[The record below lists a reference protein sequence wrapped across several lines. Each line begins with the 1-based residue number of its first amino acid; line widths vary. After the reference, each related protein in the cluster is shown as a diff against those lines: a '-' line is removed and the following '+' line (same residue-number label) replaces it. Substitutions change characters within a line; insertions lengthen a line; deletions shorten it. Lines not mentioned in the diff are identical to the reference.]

1 MKRKYTATSL
11 ITLAFLAG
19 GAQAGTYTV
28 VGGQVN
34 NSGSIA
40 IGAGSEAGDRQ
51 PTDEGQ
57 SVAIGA
63 EADATGSRGIAIG
76 KKAKATFVQG
86 IAIGEN
92 AETTSSLGLAIGASA
107 KAHYSAIALGLQ
119 ANASEF
125 YSLAFGNN
133 STASGKNSIAFGKE
147 AQATE
152 SQSIALGF
160 KSSSLKDGSI
170 SIGSS
175 ANASHYDSIAF
186 GSSAQALGNRSIALG
201 FQSSASN
208 AGSLSIGSSSEA
220 SYENGVALGR
230 YAKAQATYGV
240 ALGADSVANRAS
252 GQTGYVPS
260 VGKITST
267 STPTWK
273 STLGA
278 VSVGSGTE
286 GSEKTRQIIH
296 VAAGSEDT
304 DAVNV
309 AQLKAGQTKLELES
323 NLLTKTESKTADG
336 ITYTLGLDTSKLPK
350 TDIVAGKGVSV
361 SKTDP
366 MKPIVLLN
374 DDQDF
379 SGTVTAS
386 EFKVGSSAS
395 LDTTGLNLIGTSTVT
410 LKDSN
415 PSPEKKTVLST
426 EGISVSSTTS
436 PLGTRLTADGLYILP
451 NVSLTKTGLVLGT
464 GNPSVTTSGIKAGNK
479 KITDLADG
487 SDDSDAVNVKQ
498 LKNARTKLQSSD
510 ENLVI
515 ASPSETN
522 KGLNYSLSL
531 KQDVNFN
538 QVTTGNL
545 VIGETGSL
553 VFGTAGA
560 RLTNTGL
567 ELGGLNGPKFTT
579 NGISA
584 GGQQIKNVRAGTEG
598 TDAVNVQQMEAH
610 VKANTSKVVAGNAGI
625 KVDATPDAENGT
637 TYAVSLNEDY
647 TFTKL
652 STDTVKANKVQIGE
666 NGPSMNA
673 TGIRMANQTITGLSD
688 GSDDSDAVNVKQLK
702 NARTKL
708 QSSDENLVIASPS
721 ETNKGLNYSLSLKQ
735 DVNFT
740 SVTIGTSGVI
750 LTQEGLAFGT
760 NGVRLTN
767 TGLILGDSNGPKFTT
782 SGISAG
788 GQQIKNVRAGTEG
801 TDAVNVQ
808 QMEAHVKANKSSV
821 VSDDVR
827 INVTPEED
835 SVNGGKKYKLSLNS
849 DISLDSVKTGNATLS
864 SDGLQITGGPS
875 VTTTGI
881 DAGSKEITNVAR
893 ATTGTS
899 AVNLDQMNE
908 EIKKNK
914 SSVAAGRGISVAT
927 SDDVEH
933 GGKKYTVSLNENI
946 EFTEVKTGDTTI
958 SSNGVSIAGG
968 PSMTKDNGINAGNKV
983 ITNVAD
989 GVNATDAVN
998 VSQFNSRLNQSKVTV
1013 KAKENGNIT
1022 VEQSAQT
1029 DNGTEYT
1036 VSLNDSVSVNEV
1048 HVAQN
1053 VHLSSEGVRVGNSG
1067 PVITE
1072 SGIDAANR
1080 TISNVAPGVR
1090 ATDAVNVAQLNTAVN
1105 NVFRQVHSVEKD
1117 AQAGIA
1123 MAIATAGLP
1132 QAYLPGKSMM
1142 AISGGTY
1149 RGQSGYAFGFS
1160 HVTDNGRYVIKASG
1174 SGNSQ
1179 GHYGASVGMGWQW

>member
-1 MKRKYTATSL
+1 MHFWRW
-11 ITLAFLAG
+11 
-19 GAQAGTYTV
+19 AQAGTYTV

-309 AQLKAGQTKLELES
+309 AQLKASQTKLELES

-395 LDTTGLNLIGTSTVT
+395 LDTTGLNLIGTSMVT

-436 PLGTRLTADGLYILP
+436 PLGTHLKADGLYILT

-479 KITDLADG
+479 KITDLGAGDADT
-487 SDDSDAVNVKQ
+487 DAVNFMQ
-498 LKNARTKLQSSD
+498 LKNARTTISVPTDGNIEQPTLT
-510 ENLVI
+510 
-515 ASPSETN
+515 ETN
-522 KGLNYSLSL
+522 NGFNYSLSL
-531 KQDVNFN
+531 KQDVSFN

-584 GGQQIKNVRAGTEG
+584 GGQQIKNVQAGTEG

-610 VKANTSKVVAGNAGI
+610 GKANTAKVVAGNDGI
-625 KVDATPDAENGT
+625 KVDAASDSENGT
-637 TYAVSLNEDY
+637 TYTVSLNEEH

-652 STDTVKANKVQIGE
+652 ATETVKANKVQIGDA
-666 NGPSMNA
+666 GPSMDA
-673 TGIRMANQTITGLSD
+673 DGVHLAGKKIT
-688 GSDDSDAVNVKQLK
+688 NV
-702 NARTKL
+702 
-708 QSSDENLVIASPS
+708 
-721 ETNKGLNYSLSLKQ
+721 G
-735 DVNFT
+735 
-740 SVTIGTSGVI
+740 
-750 LTQEGLAFGT
+750 
-760 NGVRLTN
+760 
-767 TGLILGDSNGPKFTT
+767 
-782 SGISAG
+782 
-788 GQQIKNVRAGTEG
+788 RAEAD
-801 TDAVNVQ
+801 TDAVNL
-808 QMEAHVKANKSSV
+808 
-821 VSDDVR
+821 
-827 INVTPEED
+827 
-835 SVNGGKKYKLSLNS
+835 G
-849 DISLDSVKTGNATLS
+849 
-864 SDGLQITGGPS
+864 
-875 VTTTGI
+875 
-881 DAGSKEITNVAR
+881 
-893 ATTGTS
+893 
-899 AVNLDQMNE
+899 QMNE
-908 EIKKNK
+908 EIKRNK

-927 SDDVEH
+927 SDDVEN
-933 GGKKYTVSLNENI
+933 GGKRYTVSLNENI

-968 PSMTKDNGINAGNKV
+968 PSMTKDNGINAGDKV

-998 VSQFNSRLNQSKVTV
+998 VSQLNSRLNQSKVTV

-1048 HVAQN
+1048 HVAQI
-1053 VHLSSEGVRVGNSG
+1053 VHLSSEGVRIGNSG
-1067 PVITE
+1067 PIIAE

-1090 ATDAVNVAQLNTAVN
+1090 STDAVNVAQLNTAVN

>member
-1 MKRKYTATSL
+1 M
-11 ITLAFLAG
+11 
-19 GAQAGTYTV
+19 
-28 VGGQVN
+28 
-34 NSGSIA
+34 
-40 IGAGSEAGDRQ
+40 
-51 PTDEGQ
+51 
-57 SVAIGA
+57 
-63 EADATGSRGIAIG
+63 
-76 KKAKATFVQG
+76 
-86 IAIGEN
+86 N
-92 AETTSSLGLAIGASA
+92 A
-107 KAHYSAIALGLQ
+107 
-119 ANASEF
+119 
-125 YSLAFGNN
+125 LAFGVSASAQSEGAIAFGFGAITGLSN
-133 STASGKNSIAFGKE
+133 SGESIAFGY
-147 AQATE
+147 QAKT
-152 SQSIALGF
+152 
-160 KSSSLKDGSI
+160 
-170 SIGSS
+170 S
-175 ANASHYDSIAF
+175 AVKSIAF
-186 GSSAQALGNRSIALG
+186 GSGAHAQERGA
-201 FQSSASN
+201 
-208 AGSLSIGSSSEA
+208 
-220 SYENGVALGR
+220 VALGSGSFADR
-230 YAKAQATYGV
+230 PSGV
-240 ALGADSVANRAS
+240 AGYNRLNQNFGNAPIWTAS
-252 GQTGYVPS
+252 Q
-260 VGKITST
+260 
-267 STPTWK
+267 
-273 STLGA
+273 GA
-278 VSVGSGTE
+278 VSIGDGIPGNSDE
-286 GSEKTRQIIH
+286 ETRQIIH
-296 VAAGSEDT
+296 VAAGSKDT

-309 AQLKAGQTKLELES
+309 AQLKASQTKLELES

-336 ITYTLGLDTSKLPK
+336 ITYTLGIDASKLPK

-386 EFKVGSSAS
+386 KFKVGSSAS

-436 PLGTRLTADGLYILP
+436 PLGTHLTADGLYILP

-531 KQDVNFN
+531 KQDVNFTS
-538 QVTTGNL
+538 VTIGTSG
-545 VIGETGSL
+545 VILTQEGL
-553 VFGTAGA
+553 AFGTNGV

-567 ELGGLNGPKFTT
+567 ILGDSNGPKFTT
-579 NGISA
+579 SGISA

-673 TGIRMANQTITGLSD
+673 TGIQMANQTITGLSD

-998 VSQFNSRLNQSKVTV
+998 VSQLNSRLNQSKVTV

-1067 PVITE
+1067 PVIAE

>member
-1 MKRKYTATSL
+1 M
-11 ITLAFLAG
+11 
-19 GAQAGTYTV
+19 
-28 VGGQVN
+28 
-34 NSGSIA
+34 
-40 IGAGSEAGDRQ
+40 
-51 PTDEGQ
+51 
-57 SVAIGA
+57 
-63 EADATGSRGIAIG
+63 
-76 KKAKATFVQG
+76 
-86 IAIGEN
+86 
-92 AETTSSLGLAIGASA
+92 
-107 KAHYSAIALGLQ
+107 
-119 ANASEF
+119 
-125 YSLAFGNN
+125 
-133 STASGKNSIAFGKE
+133 
-147 AQATE
+147 
-152 SQSIALGF
+152 
-160 KSSSLKDGSI
+160 
-170 SIGSS
+170 
-175 ANASHYDSIAF
+175 
-186 GSSAQALGNRSIALG
+186 
-201 FQSSASN
+201 
-208 AGSLSIGSSSEA
+208 
-220 SYENGVALGR
+220 
-230 YAKAQATYGV
+230 
-240 ALGADSVANRAS
+240 
-252 GQTGYVPS
+252 
-260 VGKITST
+260 
-267 STPTWK
+267 
-273 STLGA
+273 
-278 VSVGSGTE
+278 
-286 GSEKTRQIIH
+286 
-296 VAAGSEDT
+296 
-304 DAVNV
+304 
-309 AQLKAGQTKLELES
+309 AQLKASQTKLELES

-336 ITYTLGLDTSKLPK
+336 ITYTLGIDASKLPK

-436 PLGTRLTADGLYILP
+436 PLGTHLKADGLYILT

-515 ASPSETN
+515 ASP
-522 KGLNYSLSL
+522 Y
-531 KQDVNFN
+531 
-538 QVTTGNL
+538 
-545 VIGETGSL
+545 
-553 VFGTAGA
+553 
-560 RLTNTGL
+560 
-567 ELGGLNGPKFTT
+567 
-579 NGISA
+579 
-584 GGQQIKNVRAGTEG
+584 
-598 TDAVNVQQMEAH
+598 
-610 VKANTSKVVAGNAGI
+610 
-625 KVDATPDAENGT
+625 
-637 TYAVSLNEDY
+637 
-647 TFTKL
+647 
-652 STDTVKANKVQIGE
+652 
-666 NGPSMNA
+666 
-673 TGIRMANQTITGLSD
+673 
-688 GSDDSDAVNVKQLK
+688 
-702 NARTKL
+702 
-708 QSSDENLVIASPS
+708 

-968 PSMTKDNGINAGNKV
+968 PSMTKENGINAGGKV

-998 VSQFNSRLNQSKVTV
+998 VSQLNSRLNQSKVTV

-1053 VHLSSEGVRVGNSG
+1053 VHLSSEGVRIGNSG
-1067 PVITE
+1067 PIIAE

>member
-1 MKRKYTATSL
+1 MYSVALGVSAKT
-11 ITLAFLAG
+11 
-19 GAQAGTYTV
+19 
-28 VGGQVN
+28 
-34 NSGSIA
+34 
-40 IGAGSEAGDRQ
+40 GD
-51 PTDEGQ
+51 
-57 SVAIGA
+57 SWAVAIGTNA
-63 EADATGSRGIAIG
+63 EA
-76 KKAKATFVQG
+76 
-86 IAIGEN
+86 N
-92 AETTSSLGLAIGASA
+92 
-107 KAHYSAIALGLQ
+107 
-119 ANASEF
+119 
-125 YSLAFGNN
+125 
-133 STASGKNSIAFGKE
+133 
-147 AQATE
+147 
-152 SQSIALGF
+152 
-160 KSSSLKDGSI
+160 
-170 SIGSS
+170 
-175 ANASHYDSIAF
+175 
-186 GSSAQALGNRSIALG
+186 
-201 FQSSASN
+201 FQD
-208 AGSLSIGSSSEA
+208 
-220 SYENGVALGR
+220 
-230 YAKAQATYGV
+230 GV
-240 ALGADSVANRAS
+240 ALGAASVADREKGVV
-252 GQTGYVPS
+252 GQVPLAGS
-260 VGKITST
+260 IADNTS
-267 STPTWK
+267 PIWK
-273 STLGA
+273 STTAA
-278 VSVGSGTE
+278 VSVGSGT
-286 GSEKTRQIIH
+286 GTSEKTRQIIH

-309 AQLKAGQTKLELES
+309 AQLKASQTKLELES

-336 ITYTLGLDTSKLPK
+336 ITYTLGIDASKLPK
-350 TDIVAGKGVSV
+350 TDIVAGKGISV

-386 EFKVGSSAS
+386 KFKVGSSAS

-436 PLGTRLTADGLYILP
+436 LLGTHLTADGLYILP

-673 TGIRMANQTITGLSD
+673 TGIQMANQTITGLSD

-998 VSQFNSRLNQSKVTV
+998 VSQLNSRLNQSKVTV

-1053 VHLSSEGVRVGNSG
+1053 VHLSSEGVRIGNSG
-1067 PVITE
+1067 PIIAE

-1149 RGQSGYAFGFS
+1149 RGQSGYSFGFS

>member
-1 MKRKYTATSL
+1 MHFWR
-11 ITLAFLAG
+11 

-309 AQLKAGQTKLELES
+309 AQLKASQTKLELES

-395 LDTTGLNLIGTSTVT
+395 LDTTGLNLIGTSMVT

-436 PLGTRLTADGLYILP
+436 PLGTHLKADGLYILT

-479 KITDLADG
+479 KITDLGAGDADT
-487 SDDSDAVNVKQ
+487 DAVNFMQ
-498 LKNARTKLQSSD
+498 LKNARTTISVPTDGNIEQPTLT
-510 ENLVI
+510 
-515 ASPSETN
+515 ETN
-522 KGLNYSLSL
+522 NGFNYSLSL
-531 KQDVNFN
+531 KQDVSFN
-538 QVTTGNL
+538 QVTTGSL

-584 GGQQIKNVRAGTEG
+584 GGQQIKNVQAGTEG

-610 VKANTSKVVAGNAGI
+610 VKANTAKVVAGNDGI
-625 KVDATPDAENGT
+625 KVDAASDSENGT
-637 TYAVSLNEDY
+637 TYTVSLNEEH

-652 STDTVKANKVQIGE
+652 ATETVKANKVQIGDA
-666 NGPSMNA
+666 GPSMDA
-673 TGIRMANQTITGLSD
+673 DGVHLAGKKIT
-688 GSDDSDAVNVKQLK
+688 NV
-702 NARTKL
+702 
-708 QSSDENLVIASPS
+708 
-721 ETNKGLNYSLSLKQ
+721 G
-735 DVNFT
+735 
-740 SVTIGTSGVI
+740 
-750 LTQEGLAFGT
+750 
-760 NGVRLTN
+760 
-767 TGLILGDSNGPKFTT
+767 
-782 SGISAG
+782 
-788 GQQIKNVRAGTEG
+788 RAEAD
-801 TDAVNVQ
+801 TDAVNL
-808 QMEAHVKANKSSV
+808 
-821 VSDDVR
+821 
-827 INVTPEED
+827 
-835 SVNGGKKYKLSLNS
+835 G
-849 DISLDSVKTGNATLS
+849 
-864 SDGLQITGGPS
+864 
-875 VTTTGI
+875 
-881 DAGSKEITNVAR
+881 
-893 ATTGTS
+893 
-899 AVNLDQMNE
+899 QMNE
-908 EIKKNK
+908 EIKRNK

-927 SDDVEH
+927 SDDVGN
-933 GGKKYTVSLNENI
+933 GGKRYTVSLNENI

-998 VSQFNSRLNQSKVTV
+998 VSQLNSRLNQSKVTV

-1053 VHLSSEGVRVGNSG
+1053 VHLSSEGVRIGNSG
-1067 PVITE
+1067 PIIAE

-1179 GHYGASVGMGWQW
+1179 GHFGASVGMGWQW

>member
-1 MKRKYTATSL
+1 M
-11 ITLAFLAG
+11 
-19 GAQAGTYTV
+19 
-28 VGGQVN
+28 
-34 NSGSIA
+34 
-40 IGAGSEAGDRQ
+40 
-51 PTDEGQ
+51 
-57 SVAIGA
+57 
-63 EADATGSRGIAIG
+63 
-76 KKAKATFVQG
+76 
-86 IAIGEN
+86 N
-92 AETTSSLGLAIGASA
+92 A
-107 KAHYSAIALGLQ
+107 
-119 ANASEF
+119 
-125 YSLAFGNN
+125 LAFGVSASAQSEGAIAFGFGAITGLSN
-133 STASGKNSIAFGKE
+133 SGESIAFGY
-147 AQATE
+147 QAKT
-152 SQSIALGF
+152 
-160 KSSSLKDGSI
+160 
-170 SIGSS
+170 S
-175 ANASHYDSIAF
+175 AVKSIAF
-186 GSSAQALGNRSIALG
+186 GSGAHAQERGA
-201 FQSSASN
+201 
-208 AGSLSIGSSSEA
+208 
-220 SYENGVALGR
+220 VALGSGSFADR
-230 YAKAQATYGV
+230 PSGV
-240 ALGADSVANRAS
+240 AGYNRLNQNFGNAPIWTAS
-252 GQTGYVPS
+252 Q
-260 VGKITST
+260 
-267 STPTWK
+267 
-273 STLGA
+273 GA
-278 VSVGSGTE
+278 VSIGDGIPGNSDE
-286 GSEKTRQIIH
+286 ETRQIIH
-296 VAAGSEDT
+296 VAAGSKDT

-309 AQLKAGQTKLELES
+309 AQLKASQTKLELES

-336 ITYTLGLDTSKLPK
+336 ITYTLGIDASKLPK

-415 PSPEKKTVLST
+415 PSLEKKTVLST
-426 EGISVSSTTS
+426 EGISVSRTTS
-436 PLGTRLTADGLYILP
+436 HLGTHLTADGLYILT
-451 NVSLTKTGLVLGT
+451 NVSDVSLTKTGLVLGT

-479 KITDLADG
+479 KITGLADG
-487 SDDSDAVNVKQ
+487 ADDGDAVNVKQ
-498 LKNARTKLQSSD
+498 LKKSKTELQLASD
-510 ENLVI
+510 ETNLALENPVQ
-515 ASPSETN
+515 EDDN
-522 KGLNYSLSL
+522 GKHYVLRLNR
-531 KQDVNFN
+531 DVNFDK
-538 QVTTGNL
+538 VTTGNL

-553 VFGTAGA
+553 VFGTAGV

-567 ELGGLNGPKFTT
+567 EFGGLNGPKFTT

-584 GGQQIKNVRAGTEG
+584 GGQQIKNVQAGTEG

-610 VKANTSKVVAGNAGI
+610 VKANTAKVVAGNDGI
-625 KVDATPDAENGT
+625 KVDAASDSENGT
-637 TYAVSLNEDY
+637 TYTVSLNEEH

-652 STDTVKANKVQIGE
+652 ATETVKANKVQIGDA
-666 NGPSMNA
+666 GPSMDA
-673 TGIRMANQTITGLSD
+673 DGVHLAGKKIT
-688 GSDDSDAVNVKQLK
+688 NV
-702 NARTKL
+702 
-708 QSSDENLVIASPS
+708 
-721 ETNKGLNYSLSLKQ
+721 G
-735 DVNFT
+735 
-740 SVTIGTSGVI
+740 
-750 LTQEGLAFGT
+750 
-760 NGVRLTN
+760 
-767 TGLILGDSNGPKFTT
+767 
-782 SGISAG
+782 
-788 GQQIKNVRAGTEG
+788 RAEAD
-801 TDAVNVQ
+801 TDAVNL
-808 QMEAHVKANKSSV
+808 
-821 VSDDVR
+821 
-827 INVTPEED
+827 
-835 SVNGGKKYKLSLNS
+835 G
-849 DISLDSVKTGNATLS
+849 
-864 SDGLQITGGPS
+864 
-875 VTTTGI
+875 
-881 DAGSKEITNVAR
+881 
-893 ATTGTS
+893 
-899 AVNLDQMNE
+899 QMNE

-914 SSVAAGRGISVAT
+914 SSVAGGRGISVVP
-927 SDDVEH
+927 SEDREH
-933 GGKKYTVSLNENI
+933 GGTKYTVSLEDNI

-998 VSQFNSRLNQSKVTV
+998 VSQLNSRLNQSKVTV

-1053 VHLSSEGVRVGNSG
+1053 VHLSSEGVRIGNSG
-1067 PVITE
+1067 PIIAE

>member
-1 MKRKYTATSL
+1 MHFWR
-11 ITLAFLAG
+11 

-230 YAKAQATYGV
+230 YAKAQAAYGV

-304 DAVNV
+304 DAVNM
-309 AQLKAGQTKLELES
+309 AQLKASQTKLELES
-323 NLLTKTESKTADG
+323 NLLTKTENKTADG

-395 LDTTGLNLIGTSTVT
+395 LDTTGLNLIGTSMVT

-436 PLGTRLTADGLYILP
+436 PLGTHLKADGLYILT

-479 KITDLADG
+479 KITDLGAGDADT
-487 SDDSDAVNVKQ
+487 DAVNFMQ
-498 LKNARTKLQSSD
+498 LKNARTTISVPTDGNIEQPTLT
-510 ENLVI
+510 
-515 ASPSETN
+515 ETN
-522 KGLNYSLSL
+522 NGFNYSLSL
-531 KQDVNFN
+531 KQDVSFN
-538 QVTTGNL
+538 QVTTGSL

-584 GGQQIKNVRAGTEG
+584 GGQQIKNVQAGTEG

-610 VKANTSKVVAGNAGI
+610 VKANTAKVVAGNDGI
-625 KVDATPDAENGT
+625 KVDAASDSENGT
-637 TYAVSLNEDY
+637 TYTVSLNEEH

-652 STDTVKANKVQIGE
+652 ATETVKANKVQIGDA
-666 NGPSMNA
+666 GPSMDA
-673 TGIRMANQTITGLSD
+673 DGVHLAGKKIT
-688 GSDDSDAVNVKQLK
+688 NV
-702 NARTKL
+702 
-708 QSSDENLVIASPS
+708 
-721 ETNKGLNYSLSLKQ
+721 G
-735 DVNFT
+735 
-740 SVTIGTSGVI
+740 
-750 LTQEGLAFGT
+750 
-760 NGVRLTN
+760 
-767 TGLILGDSNGPKFTT
+767 
-782 SGISAG
+782 
-788 GQQIKNVRAGTEG
+788 RAEAD
-801 TDAVNVQ
+801 TDAVNL
-808 QMEAHVKANKSSV
+808 
-821 VSDDVR
+821 
-827 INVTPEED
+827 
-835 SVNGGKKYKLSLNS
+835 G
-849 DISLDSVKTGNATLS
+849 
-864 SDGLQITGGPS
+864 
-875 VTTTGI
+875 
-881 DAGSKEITNVAR
+881 
-893 ATTGTS
+893 
-899 AVNLDQMNE
+899 QMNE
-908 EIKKNK
+908 EIKRNK

-927 SDDVEH
+927 SDDVEN
-933 GGKKYTVSLNENI
+933 GGKRYTVSLNENI

-998 VSQFNSRLNQSKVTV
+998 VSQLNSRLNQSKVTV

-1053 VHLSSEGVRVGNSG
+1053 VHLSSEGVRIGNSG
-1067 PVITE
+1067 PIIAE

>member
-1 MKRKYTATSL
+1 M
-11 ITLAFLAG
+11 
-19 GAQAGTYTV
+19 
-28 VGGQVN
+28 
-34 NSGSIA
+34 
-40 IGAGSEAGDRQ
+40 
-51 PTDEGQ
+51 
-57 SVAIGA
+57 
-63 EADATGSRGIAIG
+63 
-76 KKAKATFVQG
+76 
-86 IAIGEN
+86 
-92 AETTSSLGLAIGASA
+92 
-107 KAHYSAIALGLQ
+107 
-119 ANASEF
+119 
-125 YSLAFGNN
+125 
-133 STASGKNSIAFGKE
+133 
-147 AQATE
+147 
-152 SQSIALGF
+152 
-160 KSSSLKDGSI
+160 
-170 SIGSS
+170 GSS

-186 GSSAQALGNRSIALG
+186 GSSAQSSGNRSIALG
-201 FQSSASN
+201 YNSSASN

-220 SYENGVALGR
+220 SYQNSVALGR

-240 ALGADSVANRAS
+240 ALGADSVADRAS

-273 STLGA
+273 SSLGA
-278 VSVGSGTE
+278 VSVGSGT
-286 GSEKTRQIIH
+286 GTSEKTRQIIH

-309 AQLKAGQTKLELES
+309 AQLKASQTKLELES

-336 ITYTLGLDTSKLPK
+336 ITYTLGIDASKFPK

-379 SGTVTAS
+379 SGTVAAS
-386 EFKVGSSAS
+386 KFKVGSSAS

-436 PLGTRLTADGLYILP
+436 PLGTHLTADGLHILP

-498 LKNARTKLQSSD
+498 LKNARTTLQSSD

-673 TGIRMANQTITGLSD
+673 TGIQMANQTITDLAD

-702 NARTKL
+702 NARTTL

-788 GQQIKNVRAGTEG
+788 GHQIENVRAGTEG

-849 DISLDSVKTGNATLS
+849 DISLDSVKTDNATLS

-899 AVNLDQMNE
+899 AVNLNQMND

-927 SDDVEH
+927 SDDVEN

-968 PSMTKDNGINAGNKV
+968 PSMTKENGINAGGKV
-983 ITNVAD
+983 ITNVAA
-989 GVNATDAVN
+989 GVNDTDAVN
-998 VSQFNSRLNQSKVTV
+998 VSQLKQSKVTV

-1022 VEQSAQT
+1022 VEQSAAT

-1036 VSLNDSVSVNEV
+1036 VALNDSVSVNEV
-1048 HVAQN
+1048 HVAQK

-1067 PVITE
+1067 PIIAE
-1072 SGIDAANR
+1072 SGIDAANC
-1080 TISNVAPGVR
+1080 TISNVAPGVQ
-1090 ATDAVNVAQLNTAVN
+1090 ATDAVNVAQLNSAVG

>member
-1 MKRKYTATSL
+1 M
-11 ITLAFLAG
+11 
-19 GAQAGTYTV
+19 
-28 VGGQVN
+28 
-34 NSGSIA
+34 
-40 IGAGSEAGDRQ
+40 GSEAKAS
-51 PTDEGQ
+51 GQ
-57 SVAIGA
+57 YSLALGRNSSSSASHSIALGGNSVAS
-63 EADATGSRGIAIG
+63 ADSALALGGNAQATGS
-76 KKAKATFVQG
+76 
-86 IAIGEN
+86 
-92 AETTSSLGLAIGASA
+92 L
-107 KAHYSAIALGLQ
+107 
-119 ANASEF
+119 
-125 YSLAFGNN
+125 SLAFG
-133 STASGKNSIAFGKE
+133 SFSKAIGSSSMAFGKSANAE
-147 AQATE
+147 GAN
-152 SQSIALGF
+152 SIALGM
-160 KSSSLKDGSI
+160 SSSASSQGSI

-175 ANASHYDSIAF
+175 AKAE
-186 GSSAQALGNRSIALG
+186 
-201 FQSSASN
+201 
-208 AGSLSIGSSSEA
+208 SLYA
-220 SYENGVALGR
+220 VALGR
-230 YAKAQATYGV
+230 YAEAQVNQGV
-240 ALGADSVANRAS
+240 ALGSGAIADRAS

-267 STPTWK
+267 PTPTWK
-273 STLGA
+273 SALGA
-278 VSVGSGTE
+278 VSVGSGT
-286 GSEKTRQIIH
+286 GTSEKTRQIIH

-309 AQLKAGQTKLELES
+309 AQLKASQTKLELES

-336 ITYTLGLDTSKLPK
+336 ITYTLGIDASKLPK

-386 EFKVGSSAS
+386 KFKVGSSAS

-436 PLGTRLTADGLYILP
+436 PLGTHLTADGLYILP

-479 KITDLADG
+479 KITDLA
-487 SDDSDAVNVKQ
+487 
-498 LKNARTKLQSSD
+498 
-510 ENLVI
+510 
-515 ASPSETN
+515 
-522 KGLNYSLSL
+522 
-531 KQDVNFN
+531 
-538 QVTTGNL
+538 
-545 VIGETGSL
+545 
-553 VFGTAGA
+553 
-560 RLTNTGL
+560 
-567 ELGGLNGPKFTT
+567 
-579 NGISA
+579 
-584 GGQQIKNVRAGTEG
+584 
-598 TDAVNVQQMEAH
+598 
-610 VKANTSKVVAGNAGI
+610 
-625 KVDATPDAENGT
+625 
-637 TYAVSLNEDY
+637 
-647 TFTKL
+647 
-652 STDTVKANKVQIGE
+652 
-666 NGPSMNA
+666 
-673 TGIRMANQTITGLSD
+673 D

-998 VSQFNSRLNQSKVTV
+998 VSQLNSRLNQSKVTV

-1053 VHLSSEGVRVGNSG
+1053 VHLSSEGVRIGNSG
-1067 PVITE
+1067 PIIAE

>member
-1 MKRKYTATSL
+1 MYDDSVAT
-11 ITLAFLAG
+11 G
-19 GAQAGTYTV
+19 NGAQAS
-28 VGGQVN
+28 GQW
-34 NSGSIA
+34 SLA
-40 IGAGSEAGDRQ
+40 LGA
-51 PTDEGQ
+51 
-57 SVAIGA
+57 
-63 EADATGSRGIAIG
+63 
-76 KKAKATFVQG
+76 
-86 IAIGEN
+86 N
-92 AETTSSLGLAIGASA
+92 ASA
-107 KAHYSAIALGLQ
+107 SKGHSIALG
-119 ANASEF
+119 ANSAASSDKALALGGNAEASGNV
-125 YSLAFGNN
+125 SLAFGYYSKAIGGN
-133 STASGKNSIAFGKE
+133 SMAFGDRAEAQGATSIAFVMN
-147 AQATE
+147 
-152 SQSIALGF
+152 
-160 KSSSLKDGSI
+160 SLAANNGSI

-175 ANASHYDSIAF
+175 AKAK
-186 GSSAQALGNRSIALG
+186 
-201 FQSSASN
+201 
-208 AGSLSIGSSSEA
+208 SLYA
-220 SYENGVALGR
+220 VALGR
-230 YAKAQATYGV
+230 YAEALVNQGV
-240 ALGADSVANRAS
+240 ALGSDAVADRAS

-260 VGKITST
+260 VGEITST
-267 STPTWK
+267 LTPTWK
-273 STLGA
+273 SSLGA
-278 VSVGSGTE
+278 VSVGSGT
-286 GSEKTRQIIH
+286 GTSEKTRQIIH

-309 AQLKAGQTKLELES
+309 AQLKASQTKLELES

-336 ITYTLGLDTSKLPK
+336 ITYTLGIDASKLPK

-379 SGTVTAS
+379 SGTVAAS
-386 EFKVGSSAS
+386 KFKVGSSAS

-436 PLGTRLTADGLYILP
+436 PLGTHLTADGLHILP

-498 LKNARTKLQSSD
+498 LKNARTTLQSSD

-560 RLTNTGL
+560 RLANTGL

-579 NGISA
+579 N
-584 GGQQIKNVRAGTEG
+584 
-598 TDAVNVQQMEAH
+598 
-610 VKANTSKVVAGNAGI
+610 
-625 KVDATPDAENGT
+625 
-637 TYAVSLNEDY
+637 
-647 TFTKL
+647 
-652 STDTVKANKVQIGE
+652 
-666 NGPSMNA
+666 
-673 TGIRMANQTITGLSD
+673 
-688 GSDDSDAVNVKQLK
+688 
-702 NARTKL
+702 
-708 QSSDENLVIASPS
+708 
-721 ETNKGLNYSLSLKQ
+721 
-735 DVNFT
+735 
-740 SVTIGTSGVI
+740 
-750 LTQEGLAFGT
+750 
-760 NGVRLTN
+760 
-767 TGLILGDSNGPKFTT
+767 
-782 SGISAG
+782 GISAG

-849 DISLDSVKTGNATLS
+849 DISLDSVKTDNATLS

-899 AVNLDQMNE
+899 AVNLNQMND

-927 SDDVEH
+927 SDDVEN

-968 PSMTKDNGINAGNKV
+968 PSMTKENGINAGGKV
-983 ITNVAD
+983 ITNVAA
-989 GVNATDAVN
+989 GVNDTDAVN
-998 VSQFNSRLNQSKVTV
+998 VSQLKQSKVTV

-1022 VEQSAQT
+1022 VEQSAAT

-1036 VSLNDSVSVNEV
+1036 VALNDSVSVNEV
-1048 HVAQN
+1048 HVAQK

-1067 PVITE
+1067 PIIAE

-1080 TISNVAPGVR
+1080 TISNVAPGVQ
-1090 ATDAVNVAQLNTAVN
+1090 ATDAVNVAQLNSAVG

>member
-1 MKRKYTATSL
+1 M
-11 ITLAFLAG
+11 
-19 GAQAGTYTV
+19 
-28 VGGQVN
+28 
-34 NSGSIA
+34 
-40 IGAGSEAGDRQ
+40 
-51 PTDEGQ
+51 
-57 SVAIGA
+57 
-63 EADATGSRGIAIG
+63 
-76 KKAKATFVQG
+76 
-86 IAIGEN
+86 N
-92 AETTSSLGLAIGASA
+92 A
-107 KAHYSAIALGLQ
+107 
-119 ANASEF
+119 
-125 YSLAFGNN
+125 LAFGVSASAQSEGAIAFGFGAITGLSN
-133 STASGKNSIAFGKE
+133 SGESIAFGY
-147 AQATE
+147 QAKT
-152 SQSIALGF
+152 
-160 KSSSLKDGSI
+160 
-170 SIGSS
+170 S
-175 ANASHYDSIAF
+175 AVKSIAF
-186 GSSAQALGNRSIALG
+186 GSGAHAQERGA
-201 FQSSASN
+201 
-208 AGSLSIGSSSEA
+208 
-220 SYENGVALGR
+220 VALGSGSFADR
-230 YAKAQATYGV
+230 PSGV
-240 ALGADSVANRAS
+240 AGYNRLNQNFGNAPIWTAS
-252 GQTGYVPS
+252 Q
-260 VGKITST
+260 
-267 STPTWK
+267 
-273 STLGA
+273 GA
-278 VSVGSGTE
+278 VSIGDGIPGNSDE
-286 GSEKTRQIIH
+286 ETRQIIH
-296 VAAGSEDT
+296 VAAGSKDT

-309 AQLKAGQTKLELES
+309 AQLKASQTKLELES

-336 ITYTLGLDTSKLPK
+336 ITYTLGIDASKLPK

-415 PSPEKKTVLST
+415 PSLEKKTVLST
-426 EGISVSSTTS
+426 EGISVSRTTS
-436 PLGTRLTADGLYILP
+436 HLGTHLTADGLYILT
-451 NVSLTKTGLVLGT
+451 NVSDVSLTKTGLVLGT

-479 KITDLADG
+479 KITGLADG
-487 SDDSDAVNVKQ
+487 ADDGDAVNVKQ
-498 LKNARTKLQSSD
+498 LKKSKTELQLASD
-510 ENLVI
+510 ETNLALENPVQ
-515 ASPSETN
+515 EDDN
-522 KGLNYSLSL
+522 GKHYVLRLNR
-531 KQDVNFN
+531 DVNFDK
-538 QVTTGNL
+538 VTTGNL

-567 ELGGLNGPKFTT
+567 EYGPKFTT

-584 GGQQIKNVRAGTEG
+584 GGQQIKNVQAGTEG

-610 VKANTSKVVAGNAGI
+610 VKANTAKVVAGNDGI
-625 KVDATPDAENGT
+625 KVDAASDSENGT
-637 TYAVSLNEDY
+637 TYTVSLNEEH

-652 STDTVKANKVQIGE
+652 ATETVKANKVQIGDA
-666 NGPSMNA
+666 GPSMDA
-673 TGIRMANQTITGLSD
+673 DGVHLAGKKIT
-688 GSDDSDAVNVKQLK
+688 NV
-702 NARTKL
+702 
-708 QSSDENLVIASPS
+708 
-721 ETNKGLNYSLSLKQ
+721 G
-735 DVNFT
+735 
-740 SVTIGTSGVI
+740 
-750 LTQEGLAFGT
+750 
-760 NGVRLTN
+760 
-767 TGLILGDSNGPKFTT
+767 
-782 SGISAG
+782 
-788 GQQIKNVRAGTEG
+788 RAEAD
-801 TDAVNVQ
+801 TDAVNL
-808 QMEAHVKANKSSV
+808 
-821 VSDDVR
+821 
-827 INVTPEED
+827 
-835 SVNGGKKYKLSLNS
+835 G
-849 DISLDSVKTGNATLS
+849 
-864 SDGLQITGGPS
+864 
-875 VTTTGI
+875 
-881 DAGSKEITNVAR
+881 
-893 ATTGTS
+893 
-899 AVNLDQMNE
+899 QMNE

-914 SSVAAGRGISVAT
+914 SSVAGGRGISVVP
-927 SDDVEH
+927 SEDREH
-933 GGKKYTVSLNENI
+933 GGTKYTVSLEDNI

-998 VSQFNSRLNQSKVTV
+998 VSQLNSRLNQSKVSV

-1067 PVITE
+1067 PVIAE

>member
-1 MKRKYTATSL
+1 M
-11 ITLAFLAG
+11 
-19 GAQAGTYTV
+19 
-28 VGGQVN
+28 
-34 NSGSIA
+34 
-40 IGAGSEAGDRQ
+40 
-51 PTDEGQ
+51 
-57 SVAIGA
+57 
-63 EADATGSRGIAIG
+63 
-76 KKAKATFVQG
+76 
-86 IAIGEN
+86 N
-92 AETTSSLGLAIGASA
+92 A
-107 KAHYSAIALGLQ
+107 
-119 ANASEF
+119 
-125 YSLAFGNN
+125 LAFGVSASAQSEGAIAFGFGAITGLSN
-133 STASGKNSIAFGKE
+133 SGESIAFGY
-147 AQATE
+147 QAKT
-152 SQSIALGF
+152 
-160 KSSSLKDGSI
+160 
-170 SIGSS
+170 S
-175 ANASHYDSIAF
+175 AVKSIAF
-186 GSSAQALGNRSIALG
+186 GSGAHAQERGA
-201 FQSSASN
+201 
-208 AGSLSIGSSSEA
+208 
-220 SYENGVALGR
+220 VALGSGSFADR
-230 YAKAQATYGV
+230 PSGV
-240 ALGADSVANRAS
+240 AGYNRLNQNFGNAPIWTAS
-252 GQTGYVPS
+252 Q
-260 VGKITST
+260 
-267 STPTWK
+267 
-273 STLGA
+273 GA
-278 VSVGSGTE
+278 VSIGDGIPGNSDE
-286 GSEKTRQIIH
+286 ETRQIIH
-296 VAAGSEDT
+296 VAAGSKDT

-309 AQLKAGQTKLELES
+309 AQLKASQTKLEVES

-336 ITYTLGLDTSKLPK
+336 ITYTLGIDASKLPK

-415 PSPEKKTVLST
+415 PSLEKKTVLST
-426 EGISVSSTTS
+426 EGISVSRTTS
-436 PLGTRLTADGLYILP
+436 HLGTHLTADGLYILT
-451 NVSLTKTGLVLGT
+451 NVSDVSLTKTGLVLGT

-479 KITDLADG
+479 KITGLADG
-487 SDDSDAVNVKQ
+487 ADDGDAVNVKQ
-498 LKNARTKLQSSD
+498 LKKSKTELQLASD
-510 ENLVI
+510 ETNLALENPVQ
-515 ASPSETN
+515 EDDN
-522 KGLNYSLSL
+522 GKHYVLRLNR
-531 KQDVNFN
+531 DVNFDK
-538 QVTTGNL
+538 VTTGNL

-567 ELGGLNGPKFTT
+567 EFGGLNGPKFTT

-584 GGQQIKNVRAGTEG
+584 GGQQIKNVQAGTEG

-610 VKANTSKVVAGNAGI
+610 VKANTAKVVAGNDGI
-625 KVDATPDAENGT
+625 KVDAASDSENGT
-637 TYAVSLNEDY
+637 TYTVSLNEEH

-652 STDTVKANKVQIGE
+652 ATETVKANKVQIGDA
-666 NGPSMNA
+666 GPSMDA
-673 TGIRMANQTITGLSD
+673 DGVHLTGKKIT
-688 GSDDSDAVNVKQLK
+688 NV
-702 NARTKL
+702 
-708 QSSDENLVIASPS
+708 
-721 ETNKGLNYSLSLKQ
+721 G
-735 DVNFT
+735 
-740 SVTIGTSGVI
+740 
-750 LTQEGLAFGT
+750 
-760 NGVRLTN
+760 
-767 TGLILGDSNGPKFTT
+767 
-782 SGISAG
+782 
-788 GQQIKNVRAGTEG
+788 RAEAD
-801 TDAVNVQ
+801 TDAVNL
-808 QMEAHVKANKSSV
+808 
-821 VSDDVR
+821 
-827 INVTPEED
+827 
-835 SVNGGKKYKLSLNS
+835 G
-849 DISLDSVKTGNATLS
+849 
-864 SDGLQITGGPS
+864 
-875 VTTTGI
+875 
-881 DAGSKEITNVAR
+881 
-893 ATTGTS
+893 
-899 AVNLDQMNE
+899 QMNE

-914 SSVAAGRGISVAT
+914 SSVAGGRGISVVP
-927 SDDVEH
+927 SEDREH
-933 GGKKYTVSLNENI
+933 EGTKYTVSLEDNI

-998 VSQFNSRLNQSKVTV
+998 VSQLNSRLNQSKVTV

-1053 VHLSSEGVRVGNSG
+1053 VHLSSEGVRIGNSG
-1067 PVITE
+1067 PIIAE